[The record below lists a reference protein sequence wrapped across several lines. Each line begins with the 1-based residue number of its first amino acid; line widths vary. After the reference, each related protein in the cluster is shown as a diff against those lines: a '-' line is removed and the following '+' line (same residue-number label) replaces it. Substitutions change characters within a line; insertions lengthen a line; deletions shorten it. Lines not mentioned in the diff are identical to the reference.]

1 MRYNLKK
8 LYFNGVP
15 ADKVRTTSPLKS
27 MTDDQWRADGDVVKP
42 KAQGMLVYCFLK
54 PFIFLALVCCMF
66 EFISSY
72 CTPI

>member
-15 ADKVRTTSPLKS
+15 ADKVRTSPLKS
-27 MTDDQWRADGDVVKP
+27 MTDGQWRELVEMWSSP
-42 KAQGMLVYCFLK
+42 KQGMLVNCFLK